1 MKKKLLSLV
10 LAGAMVATTSVS
22 AFASTM
28 PNVTGSD
35 DEDKKINVQIKGEV
49 LGEGGEKPAGN
60 FSVTVPT
67 TASFTVSKDSKSILS
82 APITIE
88 NSGTQ
93 DIDVY
98 ADKFVDLSKE
108 DGEGITV
115 VNETETKNNH
125 DRTYVSLRLQGEL
138 STAYFKTESDENNS
152 GIYKKATLDD
162 AEKVGKG
169 GLKLINIQK
178 TQSKSLTLSG
188 VVGSNGSPI
197 ASPVSNDFTLT
208 LRIKKA
214 TTNQ

>member
-10 LAGAMVATTSVS
+10 LAGAMVASTSVS
-22 AFASTM
+22 AFAA

-35 DEDKKINVQIKGEV
+35 ANDETINVTITGEV
-49 LGEGGEKPAGN
+49 LGEEGQKPAGN

-67 TASFTVSKDSKSILS
+67 TASFTVSKNSNSILS

-98 ADKFVDLSKE
+98 ADKFVDLSNEEGK
-108 DGEGITV
+108 GITV
-115 VNETETKNNH
+115 VDESKTKDNNH

-138 STAYFKTESDENNS
+138 ATAYFKTESDESKS
-152 GIYKKATLDD
+152 GIYKKSTLEDTY
-162 AEKVGKG
+162 KVGKE
-169 GLKLINIQK
+169 GLKLINIKK
-178 TQSKSLTLSG
+178 TQSKSLTLLG
-188 VVGSNGSPI
+188 DVGNKEGAI

-214 TTNQ
+214 TTN

>member
-10 LAGAMVATTSVS
+10 LAGAMVASTSVS
-22 AFASTM
+22 AFAATM

-49 LGEGGEKPAGN
+49 LGEHGEKPAGN

-67 TASFTVSKDSKSILS
+67 TASFTVSKDSNSILS

-108 DGEGITV
+108 EGQGITV
-115 VNETETKNNH
+115 VSETETKNNH
-125 DRTYVSLRLQGEL
+125 DRTYVSLTLQGEL
-138 STAYFKTESDENNS
+138 NTAYFKTESDENNS
-152 GIYKKATLDD
+152 GIYKKPTLGDVD
-162 AEKVGKG
+162 KVGTE

-188 VVGSNGSPI
+188 VVGSNGSQI
-197 ASPVSNDFTLT
+197 TSPVSNDFTLT

-214 TTNQ
+214 TTN

>member
-10 LAGAMVATTSVS
+10 LAGAMVASTSVS

-35 DEDKKINVQIKGEV
+35 DEDKKVNVQIKGEV
-49 LGEGGEKPAGN
+49 LGENGEKPAGN

-67 TASFTVSKDSKSILS
+67 TASFTVSKDSNSILS

-108 DGEGITV
+108 EGQGITV
-115 VNETETKNNH
+115 VKESETKNNH

-138 STAYFKTESDENNS
+138 NTAYFKTESDESKS
-152 GIYKKATLDD
+152 GIYKKPTLED
-162 AEKVGKG
+162 ADKVGTE

-188 VVGSNGSPI
+188 VVGDNGSQI
-197 ASPVSNDFTLT
+197 TSPVSNDFTLT

-214 TTNQ
+214 TTN

>member
-10 LAGAMVATTSVS
+10 LAGAMVASTSVS
-22 AFASTM
+22 AFAT

-35 DEDKKINVQIKGEV
+35 AKDETINVTITGEV
-49 LGEGGEKPAGN
+49 LGEKGEKPAGN

-67 TASFTVSKDSKSILS
+67 AASFTVNKDSKSILS

-98 ADKFVDLSKE
+98 ADKFVDLSRG
-108 DGEGITV
+108 DGDGITV
-115 VNETETKNNH
+115 VSESETKNNH
-125 DRTYVSLRLQGEL
+125 NRTYVSLNLQGEL
-138 STAYFKTESDENNS
+138 NTAYFKTESDENKS
-152 GIYKKATLDD
+152 GIYKKPELLDAD
-162 AEKVGKG
+162 KVEAE

-188 VVGSNGSPI
+188 VVGNNE
-197 ASPVSNDFTLT
+197 AVLDKPVSNNFTLT
-208 LRIKKA
+208 LRIKKSSK
-214 TTNQ
+214 QS

>member
-22 AFASTM
+22 AFAT
-28 PNVTGSD
+28 PNVVGSD
-35 DEDKKINVQIKGEV
+35 AEDKTIDVNIKGEV
-49 LGEGGEKPAGN
+49 LGEQGQKPAGN

-67 TASFTVSKDSKSILS
+67 TASFTVKKGSNSILS

-98 ADKFVDLSKE
+98 ADKFVDLSRG
-108 DGEGITV
+108 DGDGITV
-115 VNETETKNNH
+115 VSESETKNNH
-125 DRTYVSLRLQGEL
+125 NRTYVSLNLQGEL
-138 STAYFKTESDENNS
+138 NTAYFKTESDENKS
-152 GIYKKATLDD
+152 GIYKKPELQD
-162 AEKVGKG
+162 ADKVEAE

-188 VVGSNGSPI
+188 VVGNNE
-197 ASPVSNDFTLT
+197 AVLDKPVSNNFTLT
-208 LRIKKA
+208 LRIKKSSK
-214 TTNQ
+214 QS

>member
-10 LAGAMVATTSVS
+10 LAGAMVASTSVS
-22 AFASTM
+22 AFAA

-35 DEDKKINVQIKGEV
+35 TKDEKINVTITGEV
-49 LGEGGEKPAGN
+49 LGEQGQKPAGN

-67 TASFTVSKDSKSILS
+67 TASFTVSKDSNSILS

-108 DGEGITV
+108 EGQGITV
-115 VNETETKNNH
+115 VNESETKNNH
-125 DRTYVSLRLQGEL
+125 DRTYVSLRLQGEDG
-138 STAYFKTESDENNS
+138 TAYFKTESDESKS
-152 GIYKKATLDD
+152 GIYKKSTLEDTD
-162 AEKVGKG
+162 KVGEE
-169 GLKLINIQK
+169 GLKLINIKK
-178 TQSKSLTLSG
+178 TQSKSLTLLG
-188 VVGSNGSPI
+188 TVGNNGSTI
-197 ASPVSNDFTLT
+197 TSPVSNDFTLT

-214 TTNQ
+214 TTN